1 MKFFTKTPLWTGDID
16 QNCSTIQPMGLIGSV
31 RWWNEA
37 VLRSLDY
44 FVCDPTNNNKNS
56 CSFKCPTTPTER
68 NKTNY
73 FCISCILFGTQ
84 NWRRIFQLKLQVD
97 DICEDNTLINIK
109 PKSRTRGWYIKKG
122 FNGRFNIKLIQL
134 HNFFKNEFIYVPL
147 LIASK
152 WGSIGAKTQLGYGV
166 FQFEKYPK
174 INVSNYIESLKEL
187 CKTFENLN
195 KNYKIRKNVN
205 ESSLPNLK
213 NFFFSK
219 IQFDAKNSDWW
230 TYINGIYQL
239 YNEKNKSAPRNER
252 DKRFL
257 DSLNYYKIYPSS
269 PAIKNW
275 LRFGES
281 NDGNDVLLSFIKD
294 INERNKIKDF
304 LFGTIRGEKK
314 SSKINVS
321 WIYPINENK
330 FEFRI
335 WGWIPQC
342 KITKKFDRDKFLDN
356 LQEKLKKKDFL
367 NYLMIKKGYLTN
379 LRLVVWREFNSNRDM
394 VTKKIS
400 NIEEY
405 LQSLING

>member
-16 QNCSTIQPMGLIGSV
+16 QNCSTIQPMGIIGSI

-44 FVCDPTNNNKNS
+44 FACDPTNNNKES
-56 CSFKCPTTPTER
+56 SSFKCPTTPVNK

-73 FCISCILFGTQ
+73 YCISCILFGTQ

-97 DICEDNTLINIK
+97 DICEDNTPVNIK
-109 PKSRTRGWYIKKG
+109 PKFRTRGWYIKKG
-122 FNGRFNIKLIQL
+122 FTGRFNIKLIQL

-174 INVSNYIESLKEL
+174 IDVSNYIESLKEL
-187 CKTFENLN
+187 CETFENLN
-195 KNYKIRKNVN
+195 RNYKIRKNVN

-219 IQFDAKNSDWW
+219 IQFDAKNADWW
-230 TYINGIYQL
+230 KYINGIYQL
-239 YNEKNKSAPRNER
+239 YNKKNKNAPRNER

-257 DSLNYYKIYPSS
+257 DSLNNSKIYPIS

-275 LRFGES
+275 MRYGKDKNN
-281 NDGNDVLLSFIKD
+281 NDDLLNFVNNGNEKS
-294 INERNKIKDF
+294 KIKEW
-304 LFGTIRGEKK
+304 LFGTISKNK
-314 SSKINVS
+314 ISSKINIS
-321 WIYPINENK
+321 WVYRINEKK

-335 WGWIPQC
+335 WGHIPPY
-342 KITKKFDRDKFLDN
+342 KLKNLFDKDKFLNN
-356 LQEKLKKKDFL
+356 LKNKLGGEEFMESVFKEEVIENIEIF
-367 NYLMIKKGYLTN
+367 
-379 LRLVVWREFNSNRDM
+379 WREFNSNRDR
-394 VTKKIS
+394 VTKKTS